1 MEYTVKFSNRR
12 KTLNIT
18 VERNRSVVVT
28 APEGTSKDKISAI
41 IETKRKWI
49 EEKISSS
56 QKFDLEDSKEFVSG
70 ESIMYL
76 GRFYPLKIDDAEIE
90 SLNFDDCFHIAK
102 DKSAHA
108 KEFFKQWFLK
118 RAEEYIV
125 PLAKSCAENLG
136 VAYKQCKI
144 VDNMKYRWGS
154 CTPKGNI
161 CFNWRIIKAPMNVVR
176 YVILHELAHRLEYNH
191 TEKFWNI
198 VSVQQ
203 PDYLTAKE
211 WLKENGGLL
220 ERDF

>member
-1 MEYTVKFSNRR
+1 MEYTVKFSKRR

-18 VERNRSVVVT
+18 VERDRSVVVT
-28 APEGTSKDKISAI
+28 APEGTGEDKIKTIVES
-41 IETKRKWI
+41 KRKWI
-49 EEKISSS
+49 EDKIASS
-56 QKFDLEDSKEFVSG
+56 QKNDLSEAKEFVSG
-70 ESIMYL
+70 ESILYL
-76 GRFYPLKIDDAEIE
+76 GKFYFLKVDDAEIE
-90 SLNFDDCFHIAK
+90 TLNFDDCFHIAK
-102 DKSAHA
+102 NNFSNAKDIFKS
-108 KEFFKQWFLK
+108 WFIK
-118 RAEEYIV
+118 KAEEYIT
-125 PLAKSCAENLG
+125 PMAKTCAENLG
-136 VAYKQCKI
+136 VAYLQCKV
-144 VDNMKYRWGS
+144 VDNMEYRWGS

-191 TEKFWNI
+191 TERFWNI

>member
-1 MEYTVKFSNRR
+1 MEYTIKYSKRR

-28 APEGTSKDKISAI
+28 APEGTNEEKIKAVVES
-41 IETKRKWI
+41 KRKWI

-56 QKFDLEDSKEFVSG
+56 QKWDEENAKEFVSG
-70 ESIMYL
+70 ESILYL
-76 GRFYPLKIDDAEIE
+76 GKFYFLKIDDAKIE
-90 SLNFDDCFHIAK
+90 TLNFDDCFHIAK
-102 DKSAHA
+102 NNFANA
-108 KEFFKQWFLK
+108 KEIFKQWFVK
-118 RAEEYIV
+118 RAEEYIT

-136 VAYKQCKI
+136 VVYKQCKI
-144 VDNMKYRWGS
+144 VDNMEYRWGS

-176 YVILHELAHRLEYNH
+176 YVVLHELAHRLEYNH
-191 TEKFWNI
+191 TDRFWNI

>member
-1 MEYTVKFSNRR
+1 MEYTVKFSKRR

-18 VERNRSVVVT
+18 VERDRSVIVT
-28 APEGTSKDKISAI
+28 APEGTSEDKIKTIVES
-41 IETKRKWI
+41 KRKWI

-76 GRFYPLKIDDAEIE
+76 GRFYSLKVDDTEIE
-90 SLNFDDCFHIAK
+90 SLIFDDCFHIAQ
-102 DKSAHA
+102 DKSANA
-108 KEFFKQWFLK
+108 KEIFKQWFLK

-161 CFNWRIIKAPMNVVR
+161 CFNWRIIKAPMNVIR

-203 PDYLTAKE
+203 PDYQSAKE

-220 ERDF
+220 EKDF